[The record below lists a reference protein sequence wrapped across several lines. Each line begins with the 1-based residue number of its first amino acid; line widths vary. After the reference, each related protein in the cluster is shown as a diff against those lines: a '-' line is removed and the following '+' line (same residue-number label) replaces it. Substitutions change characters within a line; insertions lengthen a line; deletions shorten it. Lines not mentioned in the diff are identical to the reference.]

1 MTLRSDPLE
10 MGGIEAFGRRL
21 RRRETSCEAVV
32 RDYLARIEL
41 LEPQIGA
48 FEFVAAESSITAA
61 RSLDGLLASG
71 TDLGPLMGVPVAIK
85 DLFAVDGMPMTAG
98 SEIDVGSL
106 VGAEGSFVRALKR
119 AGCIVLGK
127 TKTIEFAFGGAGGVN
142 SVRGT
147 PWNPWDG
154 GAHRGPGGSSSGS
167 AAAVAAGLC
176 SFAVGS
182 DTGGSVRLPAAF
194 CGLFGLKPTHGRWPT
209 DGVFPLCPSLDT
221 IGLLTRSATDATL
234 IFSALSGEPVA
245 PLPALRGIRLGR
257 PINQFTDALDPPV
270 AACTEAALEAL
281 RDAGAEVV
289 DVEVPDLGPPETF
302 FHAIVPAEFLA
313 AFGRERFLRE
323 RARMGADI
331 AARATA
337 GLDITADRYVGLVQN
352 LEQLRRL
359 GGERMS
365 GFDGWITPTVGLV
378 APLVDAFADTA
389 EALEL
394 NVRIGRLTRP
404 VNLYGF
410 CATSTPVHQLGS
422 DLPVGLQVMAPADTE
437 PSLLSLAVAIERV
450 LGVPAT
456 PDLGAF
462 LTRAT

>member
-1 MTLRSDPLE
+1 MILRPDPFEL
-10 MGGIEAFGRRL
+10 GGIEAFGRRL

-32 RDYLARIEL
+32 RDCLARIEV
-41 LEPQIGA
+41 LEPKIGA
-48 FEFVAAESSITAA
+48 FEFVASEPSLTAA

-85 DLFAVDGMPMTAG
+85 DLFAVEGMPTTAG

-106 VGAEGSFVRALKR
+106 IGAEGSFVRALKR

-147 PWNPWDG
+147 PWNPWDAG
-154 GAHRGPGGSSSGS
+154 LHRGPGGSSSGS
-167 AAAVAAGLC
+167 AAALAAGLC
-176 SFAVGS
+176 GFAIGS

-194 CGLFGLKPTHGRWPT
+194 CGLFGFKPTHGRWPT

-221 IGLLTRSATDATL
+221 IGLLTRSATDAAL
-234 IFSALSGEPVA
+234 IFSALTGEPVA

-257 PINQFTDALDPPV
+257 PINQFTDRLDPPV
-270 AACTEAALEAL
+270 ATCTEAALDAL
-281 RDAGAEVV
+281 REAGAEVA
-289 DVEVPDLGPPETF
+289 DIKVPDLGPPEAF
-302 FHAIVPAEFLA
+302 FHAIVPAEFVA
-313 AFGRERFLRE
+313 AFGRERFSRE

-331 AARATA
+331 AARAEA
-337 GLDITADRYVGLVQN
+337 GLGIAADRYVGLVKN
-352 LEQLRRL
+352 LEQLRRV
-359 GGERMS
+359 GRERML

-389 EALEL
+389 KALEI
-394 NVRIGRLTRP
+394 NIRIGRLTRP

-410 CATSTPVHQLGS
+410 CATSTPIHQLGS
-422 DLPVGLQVMAPADTE
+422 DLPVGLQVMAPADAE

-450 LGVPAT
+450 LGVPAA